1 MLMKKQTGMDLH
13 TIMVCGLLAVCCC
26 SASAQTFKLN
36 AYGGYL
42 FQDDIN
48 AFNSN
53 SSYCKGKVEGAIQWG
68 LGAEYRLHPQ
78 LGLELLY
85 MRQDTR
91 APLQYYDNGI
101 KEPNFDVAINY
112 ILLSGNAYLSPG
124 KKVDPYLSLLLGTAL
139 LQVDNPDNGED
150 DHGAKFAWGLK
161 AAVGYAV
168 SKQFGMMAQ
177 ASFLSAFKAVGGSLF
192 LGESTS
198 ANARS
203 VLLQFGLHVGVSY
216 QFR

>member
-1 MLMKKQTGMDLH
+1 MLMKKQTGKDLH

-36 AYGGYL
+36 GYGGYL
-42 FQDDIN
+42 FQDGIN
-48 AFNSN
+48 AFKSN
-53 SSYCKGKVEGAIQWG
+53 SSYCKGKVEGGIQWG
-68 LGAEYRLHPQ
+68 VGAEYLLHPQ

-124 KKVDPYLSLLLGTAL
+124 KKVNPYLSLMLGTAL
-139 LQVDNPDNGED
+139 MQVNNPDSGEGD
-150 DHGAKFAWGLK
+150 QGAKFAWGLK
-161 AAVGYAV
+161 TGMGYAV
-168 SKQFGMMAQ
+168 SDQFGLLAQ
-177 ASFLSAFKAVGGSLF
+177 ASFLSAFKAVGGNLF

-198 ANARS
+198 ADAKTA
-203 VLLQFGLHVGVSY
+203 LLQFGFQVGVSY